1 MTFIQDVLLLQP
13 LLLHHNNNDF
23 KNMKIFN
30 YLILICTITIIVFNI
45 NIVNAESSL
54 RLYLYNDNGTI
65 RFDRFTPDKI
75 NIETNRD
82 IYRKYDRESEVS
94 RNIYEVSMISS
105 NLGLEPIII
114 PINIEPGSFEVVIPY
129 YEHIV
134 KINILKNTSI
144 IDSVDVSQYSTCNSN
159 NICEY
164 EKGEDYNTCIA
175 DCIGDDIQFSE
186 ETIRILQSQNGVI
199 RDEAG
204 VVLLS
209 TNTPTPEPSVESETS
224 SNNSNIIL
232 LVGGILFLLA
242 GVGVFIWKLIKR

>member
-1 MTFIQDVLLLQP
+1 
-13 LLLHHNNNDF
+13 
-23 KNMKIFN
+23 
-30 YLILICTITIIVFNI
+30 
-45 NIVNAESSL
+45 VNAESSL

-186 ETIRILQSQNGVI
+186 ETIRTLQAQNGVI

-209 TNTPTPEPSVESETS
+209 TNNTNQEPLVES
-224 SNNSNIIL
+224 
-232 LVGGILFLLA
+232 
-242 GVGVFIWKLIKR
+242 

>member
-1 MTFIQDVLLLQP
+1 
-13 LLLHHNNNDF
+13 
-23 KNMKIFN
+23 MKIFN
-30 YLILICTITIIVFNI
+30 YLILIYTITIIVFNI
-45 NIVNAESSL
+45 NIVKAESSL

-65 RFDRFTPDKI
+65 RFDRLTPAKI

-82 IYRKYDRESEVS
+82 IYRKYDRESEMS

-114 PINIEPGSFEVVIPY
+114 PIDIEPGAFEVVIPY

-134 KINILKNTSI
+134 NINILKNTSI

-164 EKGEDYNTCIA
+164 EKGEDSNTCIS
-175 DCIGDDIQFSE
+175 DCIGDNIQFSE
-186 ETIRILQSQNGVI
+186 DTARTLQAQNGVI
-199 RDEAG
+199 RDESG

-209 TNTPTPEPSVESETS
+209 TNTPASATPVEPESS
-224 SNNSNIIL
+224 YNNSNIL
-232 LVGGILFLLA
+232 LLIGGILFLIA
-242 GVGVFIWKLIKR
+242 GVGVFIWKLRRR